1 MSNNIIR
8 LQVFGSLLSR
18 DSTFK
23 FMTHVWKRAM
33 RGIHI
38 TAEVT
43 GMIVD
48 EVRQGAMSTRD
59 GTRGKSQSDLRR

>member
-1 MSNNIIR
+1 M
-8 LQVFGSLLSR
+8 LSR

-38 TAEVT
+38 TADET

-48 EVRQGAMSTRD
+48 EVSVP
-59 GTRGKSQSDLRR
+59 KCLSLSLFVLIVS